1 MSHQI
6 VEANPFGW
14 TPFLT
19 LIRKEVMRFVKVIGQ
34 TVFTPIVNS
43 TLYLLIFGVSLGG
56 SITLK
61 DGTTY
66 LAFLI
71 PGLVMMAALNNAYQ
85 NSASSII
92 TSKFHGDLSD
102 LRIMPITGQQ
112 IVWAMSIGGLIRG
125 TFVAA
130 LTYLVSQVFFY
141 LKMGELLHFQN
152 WPLFIVFTT
161 IGSLCFAMLG
171 IAVGFNAKTFDKVN
185 AISSFVLV
193 PLLYLGGVFYSLESL
208 HPFWQ
213 SISKVNPLLYF
224 INGVRYS
231 TIGVSDVSPEYS
243 LGVSSISLAV
253 MFVVATRCVKNG
265 SYARW

>member
-1 MSHQI
+1 MNTQ
-6 VEANPFGW
+6 ANSLGW

-19 LIRKEVMRFVKVIGQ
+19 LVHKEIMRFVKVIGQ
-34 TVFTPIVNS
+34 TVITPIINS
-43 TLYLLIFGVSLGG
+43 TLYLLIFGVSLG
-56 SITLK
+56 SNITMAN
-61 DGTTY
+61 GIQY

-85 NSASSII
+85 NSASSVI

-112 IVWAMSIGGLIRG
+112 IVWAMSIGGLTRG
-125 TFVAA
+125 LCVGG
-130 LTYLVSQVFFY
+130 LTYLVSQVFY
-141 LKMGELLHFQN
+141 ITTQGELIHFQN
-152 WPLFIVFTT
+152 WPLFLFFTCV
-161 IGSLCFAMLG
+161 GSLSFAMLG
-171 IAVGFNAKTFDKVN
+171 IAVGFNASSFDKVN

-213 SISKVNPLLYF
+213 NLSKINPLLYF

-231 TIGVSDVSPEYS
+231 TIGVSDVRVETA
-243 LGVSSISLAV
+243 LVVSISSLLI
-253 MFVVATRCVKNG
+253 MFVIATRCVKNG
-265 SYARW
+265 SYSRW